1 MSLPSIFRSVT
12 QAAAAT
18 AAALFHRT
26 AATAG
31 AEGVTGV
38 SCDTTLRAI
47 VVVYTQI
54 NEIENRA
61 VAPYVCMTTKPLGE
75 P

>member
-1 MSLPSIFRSVT
+1 MSFPSIFRSVT
-12 QAAAAT
+12 QTAAAT
-18 AAALFHRT
+18 AAALFYRST
-26 AATAG
+26 TVS
-31 AEGVTGV
+31 AESVTGV
-38 SCDTTLRAI
+38 SCDNTLRAI

-61 VAPYVCMTTKPLGE
+61 IAPYVCMTTKPLGE